1 MRDGGLWVT
10 AIAVVLGVFLLT
22 GMLGAGMMGGWWPM
36 MGGGMMGGWWGPGFG
51 WWGLVMM
58 VFWVLF
64 IIGIVLLVAWI
75 VRQLAA
81 GPSVTGRTRA
91 LEILQERYA
100 RGEITREQYEQMR
113 RDLDASRQP

>member
-1 MRDGGLWVT
+1 MRDGGLWVVV
-10 AIAVVLGVFLLT
+10 AIAVVLGVLLLSPMM
-22 GMLGAGMMGGWWPM
+22 GMGMMGGWWPM
-36 MGGGMMGGWWGPGFG
+36 MGGGMMGGWGPGFG

-81 GPSVTGRTRA
+81 GPSVTGRSRA

-113 RDLDASRQP
+113 RDLEAQVQP